1 MYIIQLK
8 IKIIYRIRQRC
19 GQGCSSGGTGSQDDG
34 GFGNDGVYAMT
45 TYNIHLGICNHYTL
59 FVLLHKIKIKFLI

>member
-1 MYIIQLK
+1 MRVF
-8 IKIIYRIRQRC
+8 RIRRRC

-45 TYNIHLGICNHYTL
+45 TYNIHSGILQILNRITQTSLVNFFDCSCTVQLSY
-59 FVLLHKIKIKFLI
+59 

>member
-1 MYIIQLK
+1 MCIF
-8 IKIIYRIRQRC
+8 RIRRRC

-45 TYNIHLGICNHYTL
+45 TYNIHSGIYRSIES
-59 FVLLHKIKIKFLI
+59 HKV